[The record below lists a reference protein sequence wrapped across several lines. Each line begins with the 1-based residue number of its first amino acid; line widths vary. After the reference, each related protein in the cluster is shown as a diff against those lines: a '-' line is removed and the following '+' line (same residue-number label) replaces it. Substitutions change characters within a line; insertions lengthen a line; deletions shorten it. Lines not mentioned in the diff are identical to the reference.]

1 MSAPIVYSGDAAG
14 EGGTLFQGHKFWLA
28 QRTPMRRTWLNHIK
42 VYPRRYFL
50 FLAQSTLTSPQN
62 NGGQIVAL
70 EKNADF
76 MIADH
81 VRKDSPQGSYS
92 WKWIEDS
99 VKKGKLLDADDY
111 LIGGKPEEQPRAG
124 PSAPG
129 KSTRTPFT
137 EEDDRILMQWVLR
150 RERQGES
157 ILGNK
162 IYQELAI
169 KNPRHTFQS
178 WRDRWVKKVSMKPRP
193 DVPCEEPEA
202 QDAEETEPTA
212 SLQRT
217 AASSRPQPTP
227 SPVKQERKSRAKF
240 TAEEDRELT
249 QYVLERTANT
259 GHDRGNKVFQ
269 EYADEHPEHTY
280 QAYRD
285 RWIKYL
291 RPSHLDDENE
301 NEEEE
306 VPKARVSRSKTNAIQ
321 STGFERPD
329 LSLERP
335 TVNPKTVKGRSNIT
349 VEKPQSS
356 RRGNSHN
363 LTQQQDVP
371 APDSPGHIRVSPR
384 NLKKME
390 TQVEVDQQLN
400 EENFFE
406 EERPQDVQT
415 PVATNKGKAS
425 PAKANY
431 TGTLLQSK
439 EEFYPVYQD
448 FVQRF
453 TRIRPNFWPTV
464 RNQSFDLWDLWQS
477 AVSQKLDRA
486 ERDWQQIAENLGYN
500 WIEHEGVEDDIREIY
515 ENHLAKFEESL
526 AEWEN
531 DESDDSETDEDAP
544 DETTAVIGVSD
555 AFDRNSE
562 EQFNSSPP
570 KQPSLKRTHEA
581 ALLSDLRYP
590 DSSGKRQRFD
600 RDSEIP
606 STPDTKNGTAHLR
619 RPVSAAVSP
628 SDLRMTTLPK
638 SSSSRARQSAQ
649 KDQGV
654 PDNGDRT
661 IINSAKVHPKMR
673 MVEPETQDFRYDPET
688 QNIDF
693 DTEMDDVQGESQ
705 VTVTAS
711 QQLHH
716 ESEPGSSPIKPAHR
730 ELARPSTPTPKRK
743 AGKPPFVDSP
753 DDEHDQPTPKERF
766 GKGKNPILAD
776 LEKEQHQKQLRRIS
790 AGSPQKKPIV
800 APQPKPQRQS
810 VSHPAESRPPPPS
823 FPSSSKP
830 SSKSAK
836 LPPSSSRNSK
846 ALPPASPAGTAPK
859 PPASS
864 AKDDPVASQLARLNR
879 RIDHLVS
886 LGYPP
891 SVARRAQEATSWQ
904 KGLVNEIIEGLK
916 KGEPLPTN
924 IEGVWTAKDDMKL
937 QSLLEY
943 EAAGDTSDEK
953 QARKMGKF
961 KDHLMTKHG
970 EAHMELRKIWY
981 EDKKRLGWEEME

>member
-1 MSAPIVYSGDAAG
+1 
-14 EGGTLFQGHKFWLA
+14 
-28 QRTPMRRTWLNHIK
+28 MRRTWINHIK
-42 VYPRRYFL
+42 
-50 FLAQSTLTSPQN
+50 N

-70 EKNADF
+70 EKNADY

-193 DVPCEEPEA
+193 DVPGEEPEA
-202 QDAEETEPTA
+202 QDAVEPEPTA

-217 AASSRPQPTP
+217 SASSRPQPTP
-227 SPVKQERKSRAKF
+227 SPVKQERKSRVKF

-291 RPSHLDDENE
+291 RPSFEDDKNE

-306 VPKARVSRSKTNAIQ
+306 VPQARISRSKTNAIQ
-321 STGFERPD
+321 STRNERPEP
-329 LSLERP
+329 SLQRP
-335 TVNPKTVKGRSNIT
+335 KVNSKPVEGVPNIT
-349 VEKPQSS
+349 LEKPESS

-363 LTQQQDVP
+363 LTQHQDVP
-371 APDSPGHIRVSPR
+371 APDSPGHIGRSPR

-400 EENFFE
+400 EENE
-406 EERPQDVQT
+406 EERHQDVHT
-415 PVATNKGKAS
+415 PVATNNGKAS

-453 TRIRPNFWPTV
+453 THIRPNFWPTV

-515 ENHLAKFEESL
+515 ENHLAEFEESL

-531 DESDDSETDEDAP
+531 DESDDSETDEDVP

-619 RPVSAAVSP
+619 RPS
-628 SDLRMTTLPK
+628 L
-638 SSSSRARQSAQ
+638 SSRARQNAQ
-649 KDQGV
+649 KGQGV

-661 IINSAKVHPKMR
+661 VADGATVHPKMR
-673 MVEPETQDFRYDPET
+673 MVEPETQDFRYDPETQAFRYDPET

-716 ESEPGSSPIKPAHR
+716 ESEPGSSPIKPPNR

-753 DDEHDQPTPKERF
+753 DDEHDKPTPKERF

-810 VSHPAESRPPPPS
+810 VSRPAESRPPPPS

-830 SSKSAK
+830 SSKPAK
-836 LPPSSSRNSK
+836 LPPSSSRNPK
-846 ALPPASPAGTAPK
+846 ALPPATPAGTAPK

-879 RIDHLVS
+879 RIDYLVS

-904 KGLVNEIIEGLK
+904 KALVNIIIEGLK